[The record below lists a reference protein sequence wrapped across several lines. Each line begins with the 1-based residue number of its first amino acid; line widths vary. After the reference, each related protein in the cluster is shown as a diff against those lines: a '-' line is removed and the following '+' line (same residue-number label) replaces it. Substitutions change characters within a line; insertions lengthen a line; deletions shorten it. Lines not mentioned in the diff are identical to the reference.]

1 MLFIALSPPI
11 SLHIFYYSLIIS
23 EIQQTLHI
31 ITKIRY
37 PLYIPLIIC
46 KNVQKAWYICGVNLL
61 DIIVDEL
68 TS

>member
-11 SLHIFYYSLIIS
+11 SLHVFYYSLIIS
-23 EIQQTLHI
+23 EIQQALHI

-46 KNVQKAWYICGVNLL
+46 KNIQKRGIFAVSIC
-61 DIIVDEL
+61 
-68 TS
+68 

>member
-11 SLHIFYYSLIIS
+11 SLHVFYYSLITS
-23 EIQQTLHI
+23 AIQQALHI

-46 KNVQKAWYICGVNLL
+46 ENIQKRGIFAVSIC
-61 DIIVDEL
+61 
-68 TS
+68 